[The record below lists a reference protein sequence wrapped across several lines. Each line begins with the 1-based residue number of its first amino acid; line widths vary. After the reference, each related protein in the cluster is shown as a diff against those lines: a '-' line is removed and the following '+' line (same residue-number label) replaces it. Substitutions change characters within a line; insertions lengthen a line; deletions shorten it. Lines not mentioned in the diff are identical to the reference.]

1 MPGSKEGAI
10 AEIARFTVRQP
21 SHTRRRANDVNR
33 LSTPVSMIVIEPV
46 PCCDRMKAHDSPMS
60 VRGSRKVLLHLVDV

>member
-10 AEIARFTVRQP
+10 AEIAALRSGNHP
-21 SHTRRRANDVNR
+21 TRAGRANDVNR
-33 LSTPVSMIVIEPV
+33 LSTPVSIIVIEPV

-60 VRGSRKVLLHLVDV
+60 VC